1 MPRLRIILGF
11 RPTGWTPPEESPRV
25 WTVWCST
32 RHTKKGGTKA
42 ERERPRYLVMICA
55 DSADE
60 ANRIARVKGH
70 FVLGVAP

>member
-11 RPTGWTPPEESPRV
+11 RPTGWTPRV

-60 ANRIARVKGH
+60 ANRIARARGH
-70 FVLGVAP
+70 FVLEVAP